1 MKKLGMITIALLIF
15 QQAVA
20 QESSLSLKKI
30 INDFT
35 VSSNVETATVA
46 IEAVTVCFSENGIP
60 VSSSEKINFSFTPE
74 EHFVPK
80 MACYHVIVDGSQT
93 INGNDFYIVSRT
105 KKEGIFFGGL
115 FQVSPGPKLSAVIY
129 NPGEDVL
136 IGKKITY
143 EKPYIVI
150 WHNHEFPPSLFNIKT
165 GSFLPRHDVS
175 PVTGS
180 APQHHPSK
188 LEDIAKF
195 LYLYTHQR

>member
-1 MKKLGMITIALLIF
+1 MITIALLIF

-80 MACYHVIVDGSQT
+80 RACYYVIADGSQT
-93 INGNDFYIVSRT
+93 INGNDFYIISRE
-105 KKEGIFFGGL
+105 KKGKFFFGGL
-115 FQVSPGPKLSAVIY
+115 LKVKVSPEPKLSAVIY

-136 IGKKITY
+136 VGRRINY
-143 EKPYIVI
+143 ETPYIVI
-150 WHNHEFPPSLFNIKT
+150 WHDNGFPPSLFNTIT
-165 GSFLPRHDVS
+165 GAFLPRHDVS
-175 PVTGS
+175 PVTVPS
-180 APQHHPSK
+180 PQYPPSK
-188 LEDIAKF
+188 LDNIAKF
-195 LYLYTHQR
+195 MYFYTHPK